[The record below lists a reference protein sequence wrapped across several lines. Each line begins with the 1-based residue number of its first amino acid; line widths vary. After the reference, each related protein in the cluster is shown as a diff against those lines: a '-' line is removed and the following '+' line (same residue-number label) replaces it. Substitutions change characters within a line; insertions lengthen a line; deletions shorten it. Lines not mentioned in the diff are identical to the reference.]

1 MTKIILHG
9 CFGKM
14 GQAIRQLVKETPEME
29 IVAGIDRLAGTEEV
43 LDFPVFASLGDCS
56 VSGDVVVDF
65 STAAAVRP
73 LLKAAMLKKL
83 PVVVCTTGL
92 SAEDIA
98 FVRESAGTI
107 PVLFSANMSLGIN
120 LMVSLVQKAAQ
131 VLAGSGFDIEI
142 VEKHH
147 NRKKDAPSGTAL
159 YLADSINQVLPRA
172 YSYNYDRSAHNEPR
186 RHDEIG
192 ILSLRGGNIAGEHQ
206 VIFAGED
213 EIVEIHHQ
221 AGSRRI
227 FAVGA
232 IKAAAFLKNQAP
244 GLYSMSDVIAEK

>member
-14 GQAIRQLVKETPEME
+14 GQAIQQLVKETPEVE
-29 IVAGIDRLAGTEEV
+29 IVAGIDPLAGTGET
-43 LDFPVFASLGDCS
+43 LDFPVFASLSDCS
-56 VSGDVVVDF
+56 AVGDVIVDF
-65 STAAAVRP
+65 STAAAVCP
-73 LLKAAMLKKL
+73 LLTEAVAKKL

-98 FVRESAGTI
+98 LVKASAQTI
-107 PVLFSANMSLGIN
+107 PLLFSANMSLGVN
-120 LMVSLVQKAAQ
+120 LMASLVQKAAQ
-131 VLAGSGFDIEI
+131 VLADSGFDMEI
-142 VEKHH
+142 IEKHH

-159 YLADSINQVLPRA
+159 YLADSINQVLAQTYA
-172 YSYNYDRSAHNEPR
+172 YTYDRSFRTEAR
-186 RHDEIG
+186 RPDEIG

-213 EIVEIHHQ
+213 EILEIHHK

-232 IKAAAFLKNQAP
+232 LKAAAFLKKQAP
-244 GLYSMSDVIAEK
+244 GLYSMRDVIAEK